1 MTQQTIKAKT
11 QRIQLPSDGD
21 ASGRSFGKEEMAL
34 LEQVVRSGI
43 LHATK
48 GTMTKQ
54 LELEFAQV
62 YSVEHCVAVTS
73 GTASLHTAV
82 AAIDP
87 EPGDEV
93 ITTPI
98 TDMGGIA
105 AILSQNALPIFADV
119 DPKTYNLTAE
129 TIQAKITPR
138 TKAIIVVHLFG
149 NPCDMDPIL
158 ELADKHGIPV
168 IEDCAQAYL
177 TTYKGKLVGTLGA
190 IGCFSLQQTKQMT
203 AGEGG
208 LAITRNDSLAR
219 RMRLFRDKAWGYGD
233 PKPDHYFL
241 ALNYRMT
248 DLQGAVALAQL
259 RKLKGMVAARQRT
272 AGMLTEMLKGV
283 EGLNPPRV
291 TPGGSHTYWRYCL
304 QADEEILGVDVNQF
318 ALLLKEEG
326 IVSAPRYIQKPA
338 FQCDL
343 FKERKTYGAS
353 QFPYRG
359 VASRQG
365 LPEVVYD
372 EKDFPNTMKALSRAL
387 VLPWNERYTEEHVR
401 YIAENLIETAKE
413 CLKKNGKC

>member
-1 MTQQTIKAKT
+1 MEQKT
-11 QRIQLPSDGD
+11 KIQLPTDGD
-21 ASGRSFGKEEMAL
+21 ASGRSFGKEELAL
-34 LEQVVRSGI
+34 LEQVIRSGT

-48 GTMTKQ
+48 GTMTKR
-54 LELEFAQV
+54 LESEFAQTYGV
-62 YSVEHCVAVTS
+62 KHCVAVTS

-82 AAIDP
+82 AAVDP
-87 EPGDEV
+87 NPGDEI

-158 ELADKHGIPV
+158 KLADKHGIPV

-177 TTYKGKLVGTLGA
+177 TTYKEKLAGTLGA

-208 LAITRNDSLAR
+208 LAISRDDHLAR

-233 PKPDHYFL
+233 PNPDHYFL

-259 RKLKGMVAARQRT
+259 RKLKGMVAARQKM
-272 AGMLTEMLKGV
+272 AEMLTQMIAGVKG
-283 EGLNPPRV
+283 LYPPQI
-291 TPGGSHTYWRYCL
+291 TPGGTHTYWRYCL
-304 QADEEILGVDVNQF
+304 QVDEEILGVDVNQF
-318 ALLLKEEG
+318 AALLKEEG
-326 IVSAPRYIQKPA
+326 VVSAPRYIQKPA
-338 FQCDL
+338 FQCAVL
-343 FKERKTYGAS
+343 KEKKTYGNS
-353 QFPYRG
+353 QFPYRNG
-359 VASRQG
+359 AFRQG

-372 EKDFPNTMKALSRAL
+372 EKDFPGTMKALSRAL

-401 YIAENLIETAKE
+401 YIAENLIEAAKE
-413 CLKKNGKC
+413 GRRENVKR